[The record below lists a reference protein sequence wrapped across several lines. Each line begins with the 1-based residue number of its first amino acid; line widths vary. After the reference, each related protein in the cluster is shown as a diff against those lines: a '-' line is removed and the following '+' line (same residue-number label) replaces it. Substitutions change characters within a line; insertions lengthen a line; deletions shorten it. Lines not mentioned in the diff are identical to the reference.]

1 MGMRILAIDYGDKN
15 LGLAVS
21 DRLKITAQGLGK
33 YTLRSKQEDLEY
45 FKELVS
51 RYGVEKIVMGLPLR
65 MDGSSGSR
73 ADKTRVFAKW
83 LEQALQIP
91 VVYWDERLTTQE
103 ALRLL
108 RESGAKPRQKKKLK
122 DQISAT
128 LILESYLENE
138 RSRSFTG

>member
-1 MGMRILAIDYGDKN
+1 MRILAIDYGDKN

-33 YTLRSKQEDLEY
+33 YTLRSRQEDLDY
-45 FKELVS
+45 FRDLLL
-51 RYGVEKIVMGLPLR
+51 RYEIEKIVLGLPLR

-73 ADKTRVFAKW
+73 AEKTRSFAKW
-83 LEQALQIP
+83 LEQSLQIP
-91 VVYWDERLTTQE
+91 VVTWDERLTTKE
-103 ALRLL
+103 AFRLL
-108 RESGAKPRQKKKLK
+108 REGGARPRQKKDLK

-138 RSRSFTG
+138 RSRT